1 MHKKDETFVAR
12 IAINVAPQGRY
23 HTFETSL
30 AHLDKREYSRLF
42 LLPPDRP
49 RTLIFAVG
57 WHSCSGFEVV
67 ETIWWNLFFN

>member
-1 MHKKDETFVAR
+1 MEELTGALP
-12 IAINVAPQGRY
+12 N
-23 HTFETSL
+23 S
-30 AHLDKREYSRLF
+30 DKGWTILT
-42 LLPPDRP
+42 PPDRP